1 MRSVVVRSVRFTY
14 IIIIIII
21 IIIRVTAIR
30 RMRSAGCVQTTGMMN
45 E

>member
-1 MRSVVVRSVRFTY
+1 MRSVVVRPVRFTY
-14 IIIIIII
+14 IIIII

-30 RMRSAGCVQTTGMMN
+30 KMELAGCIQTTEMMS